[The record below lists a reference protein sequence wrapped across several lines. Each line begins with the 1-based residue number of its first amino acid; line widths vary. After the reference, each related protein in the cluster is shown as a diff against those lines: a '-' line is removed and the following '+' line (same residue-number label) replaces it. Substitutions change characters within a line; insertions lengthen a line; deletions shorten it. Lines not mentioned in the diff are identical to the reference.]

1 MLDIKSK
8 LKLSFK
14 KKIILISVLPLF
26 LVSIFALS
34 VIQKSN
40 TLVNDLRFVV
50 ENTISGVTISK
61 DMVNDINTLQRSFH
75 LMLNEEIS
83 EDLFNESFVASEDAI
98 QQLSMSARMYESVEM
113 PETALKLREGML
125 ANFKE
130 VAPKLTALINL
141 IDNEEDDKAKVLFN
155 SEIKPKLKSLKLSLS
170 NIELNNVNIIE
181 KERIKIG
188 NVSSISNSLS
198 AAIALGVN
206 LSVFFFVLVFI
217 NKLVA
222 RLTQSAKIIDE
233 TVVSS
238 IGSSDEVG
246 KIAQNVQEVFS
257 EIKLSMS
264 TTSSS
269 SHEIKRMSENNTT
282 AIEESKNISETNL
295 KGINDSMKV
304 LKDMEKMFNSIKSS
318 SEELSHVF
326 DENKENMQHIL
337 SLMDHINEKIS
348 LINDVVFQ
356 TKLLSFNASVEAA
369 RAGEHGKGFTVVAE
383 EVSSLAIQSGNSAK
397 EIFDIIE
404 DSRKQIQNIV
414 EKSNEKSQDALKQT
428 SHYIENSLGL
438 VSEIDKEF
446 KELHKSILNSSDI
459 GESISKAS
467 SEQLSGMNS
476 LDDSFNKINDL
487 SNTSAARIEELLKS
501 SKEIKEEANK
511 SNQAVERL
519 LKLVS

>member
-1 MLDIKSK
+1 
-8 LKLSFK
+8 
-14 KKIILISVLPLF
+14 
-26 LVSIFALS
+26 
-34 VIQKSN
+34 
-40 TLVNDLRFVV
+40 
-50 ENTISGVTISK
+50 
-61 DMVNDINTLQRSFH
+61 
-75 LMLNEEIS
+75 
-83 EDLFNESFVASEDAI
+83 
-98 QQLSMSARMYESVEM
+98 
-113 PETALKLREGML
+113 
-125 ANFKE
+125 
-130 VAPKLTALINL
+130 
-141 IDNEEDDKAKVLFN
+141 
-155 SEIKPKLKSLKLSLS
+155 
-170 NIELNNVNIIE
+170 
-181 KERIKIG
+181 
-188 NVSSISNSLS
+188 
-198 AAIALGVN
+198 
-206 LSVFFFVLVFI
+206 
-217 NKLVA
+217 
-222 RLTQSAKIIDE
+222 
-233 TVVSS
+233 
-238 IGSSDEVG
+238 DEVG

-476 LDDSFNKINDL
+476 LDDSF
-487 SNTSAARIEELLKS
+487 
-501 SKEIKEEANK
+501 
-511 SNQAVERL
+511 
-519 LKLVS
+519 

>member
-1 MLDIKSK
+1 
-8 LKLSFK
+8 
-14 KKIILISVLPLF
+14 
-26 LVSIFALS
+26 
-34 VIQKSN
+34 
-40 TLVNDLRFVV
+40 
-50 ENTISGVTISK
+50 
-61 DMVNDINTLQRSFH
+61 
-75 LMLNEEIS
+75 
-83 EDLFNESFVASEDAI
+83 
-98 QQLSMSARMYESVEM
+98 
-113 PETALKLREGML
+113 
-125 ANFKE
+125 
-130 VAPKLTALINL
+130 
-141 IDNEEDDKAKVLFN
+141 
-155 SEIKPKLKSLKLSLS
+155 
-170 NIELNNVNIIE
+170 
-181 KERIKIG
+181 
-188 NVSSISNSLS
+188 
-198 AAIALGVN
+198 
-206 LSVFFFVLVFI
+206 
-217 NKLVA
+217 
-222 RLTQSAKIIDE
+222 
-233 TVVSS
+233 
-238 IGSSDEVG
+238 
-246 KIAQNVQEVFS
+246 
-257 EIKLSMS
+257 
-264 TTSSS
+264 
-269 SHEIKRMSENNTT
+269 
-282 AIEESKNISETNL
+282 
-295 KGINDSMKV
+295 MKV

-428 SHYIENSLGL
+428 SHYIESSLGL

-501 SKEIKEEANK
+501 SKEIKEEASK